1 MVRSRCIRSG
11 NLCQGNKSIG
21 RRSNAR
27 CSSGT
32 RSLGSCRR
40 SGTGCCSGACPHA
53 EGFQHEQHGTGSRW
67 WSGDGLGQHAHE
79 CLPLPRL
86 SVLRQNERREVH
98 DGGASQSRR
107 CACGSRQGLRA
118 IVNQFQ
124 NCIASHGRSSL
135 WLIRRTPFQA
145 LQRCRKKMGGRFYWN
160 AAISSAGN
168 RLANDFGARGF
179 CFTSGMN

>member
-118 IVNQFQ
+118 IVNRFQ
-124 NCIASHGRSSL
+124 NCISTAAPLSGSSAERLSGRFSGPERKWAAASIGMRLFPAQATDWLTTLGQGASASHRV
-135 WLIRRTPFQA
+135 
-145 LQRCRKKMGGRFYWN
+145 
-160 AAISSAGN
+160 
-168 RLANDFGARGF
+168 
-179 CFTSGMN
+179 